1 VSLSINGPIPPLNT
15 VMRKK
20 KLFPGLVTW
29 RWAAA
34 ADVTEIGQA
43 APVRML
49 LEAAAANIFDSD
61 TVIQMWGVTAQKR
74 DSDRS
79 EV

>member
-1 VSLSINGPIPPLNT
+1 MLLSK
-15 VMRKK
+15 VC
-20 KLFPGLVTW
+20 V
-29 RWAAA
+29 
-34 ADVTEIGQA
+34 
-43 APVRML
+43 VRML